1 MFRKL
6 LDAAKIFKRAFGRQK
21 AVLLFLFFLSFLNSA
36 LEGIGIG
43 ALIPF
48 FSFIGYNQ
56 SGNTDLI
63 SRSIEKIFSLLHL
76 PFTLKFL
83 LIFVAGLFIL
93 KAAVLFF
100 TNFIAAL
107 ATSSYEKNLRHNL
120 FKLTLYD
127 SWPYLIKQKVGYL
140 DQLLVTDV
148 NSSSGL
154 IASLVTAAIM
164 FTKLVVFT
172 FVAINFSLPITLF
185 ALVLG
190 LLTFFIFKPFFYW
203 NRTMS
208 RKLSNMY
215 KELAHFVNENI
226 IGMKTVKSM
235 FVEQPVIKRG
245 KDFFEK
251 IRGFRIR
258 VAVYQHLTS
267 ALMQPISFIIIM
279 AIFAFSYKTKLFNF
293 ASFAVIVYAINQ
305 IFSQIQAGLG
315 HLHGMIS
322 STPYLVNVMNYQA
335 SARQNIEKDEGRK
348 NFAFR
353 DSLEF
358 TDISFSYNVNQE
370 ILKHINLSVKRGE
383 MIGLVGPSGSGK
395 TTMVDLL
402 LRLFQPA
409 TGRIQLDGTNIN
421 DISLRA
427 WRTNVGYVSQDIFL
441 LNDTIENNIKFY
453 NDNLTKKE
461 VEKFAKV
468 ANIFDFISSLPDKFS
483 TIIGERGILLSG
495 GQRQRII
502 LARVLAR
509 NPQLLILDEATS
521 ALDNESEVQIQKAIE
536 RLKGKI
542 TVLVI
547 AHRLT
552 TVKNCDQ
559 IFILKD
565 GEIVEKG
572 GAKELLGNKNSRFYE
587 MYNFKNVNS

>member
-1 MFRKL
+1 MFGKL
-6 LDAAKIFKRAFGRQK
+6 LNAAKIFKRAFGRQK
-21 AVLLFLFFLSFLNSA
+21 AVLLFLFFLSFLNSI

-48 FSFIGYNQ
+48 FSFLGYNQ

-63 SRSIEKIFSLLHL
+63 SRSIEGFFNYLHV

-93 KAAVLFF
+93 KAVVLFF

-107 ATSSYEKNLRHNL
+107 VTFNYEKNLRHDL

-127 SWPYLIKQKVGYL
+127 AWPYLIKQKVGHL
-140 DQLLVTDV
+140 DQLLVTDI

-154 IASLVTAAIM
+154 ITVMVTGAIM
-164 FTKLVVFT
+164 FTKLIVFT
-172 FVAINFSLPITLF
+172 LVAISFSLPITLF
-185 ALVLG
+185 ALILG
-190 LLTFFIFKPFFYW
+190 LLTFFVLKPFFYK
-203 NRTMS
+203 NRIMS

-235 FVEQPVIKRG
+235 FVEGPVVERG

-251 IRGFRIR
+251 IRSFNIQVSISR
-258 VAVYQHLTS
+258 HLTN
-267 ALMQPISFIIIM
+267 ALMQPISFIIII
-279 AIFAFSYKTKLFNF
+279 AIFAFSYKTNLFNF

-305 IFSQIQAGLG
+305 IFSQIQAGQG
-315 HLHGMIS
+315 QLHAMIS
-322 STPYLVNVMNYQA
+322 SVPYLMNTLDYRENAQ
-335 SARQNIEKDEGRK
+335 QNIEKNEGSKR
-348 NFAFR
+348 FVFQ
-353 DSLEF
+353 DSLELV
-358 TDISFSYNVNQE
+358 DVSFSYNSNQE
-370 ILKHINLSVKRGE
+370 TLKHINLSVKRGE
-383 MIGLVGPSGSGK
+383 MIGLVGPSGAGK

-402 LRLFQPA
+402 LRLFQPG
-409 TGRIQLDGTNIN
+409 TGCIQLDKININ
-421 DISLRA
+421 DISLKA

-453 NDNLTKKE
+453 NNSLTKAE
-461 VEKFAKV
+461 IEKFAKI
-468 ANIFDFISSLPDKFS
+468 ANIFDFIFELPDKFS

-521 ALDNESEVQIQKAIE
+521 ALDNESERLIQRAIE
-536 RLKGKI
+536 KLKGKI
-542 TVLVI
+542 TVLAI

-565 GEIVEKG
+565 GEIVERGEPK
-572 GAKELLGNKNSRFYE
+572 KLLSNKDSRFYE
-587 MYNFKNVNS
+587 MYNLVNNNS